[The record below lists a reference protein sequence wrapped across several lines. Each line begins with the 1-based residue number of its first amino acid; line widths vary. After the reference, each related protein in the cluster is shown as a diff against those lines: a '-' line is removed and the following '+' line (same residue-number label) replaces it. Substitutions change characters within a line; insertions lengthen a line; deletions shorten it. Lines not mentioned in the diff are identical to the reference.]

1 MTTRPAEVHD
11 VRYERYDGPR
21 RGRAAGVLSLA
32 RWGMLRSLGARR
44 GWRAKAIPLT
54 LIVLAAAP
62 ATIVLGLRGLFAEQA
77 TFDIEELLPFSGYQ
91 ALVGIVILVFAAIT
105 TPELLCP
112 DRRDGTLSL
121 YLSTAVSRREYL
133 AGRALAAVGPLL
145 LVTLVPLLVL
155 FLGSMLFAESPL
167 DYLRDNAAAL
177 PRIVAAGVLLAVYY
191 AAVGLAASS
200 LTGRKAFAI
209 GGYLGVLIAPTL
221 VAGLLVEGMGG
232 GDALRLI
239 ALSVLPIELAGRLFD
254 DFDSPFDVPFAAWLG
269 AYALVLAAAAAV
281 LLWRYRR
288 TDL

>member
-1 MTTRPAEVHD
+1 MTTRPAQVHD

-54 LIVLAAAP
+54 LIVLAIAP
-62 ATIVLGLRGLFAEQA
+62 ATIVLGLRGLFADRA
-77 TFDIEELLPFSGYQ
+77 TFDIAELLPFSSYQ
-91 ALVGIVILVFAAIT
+91 AIVGIVILVFSAIT

-133 AGRALAAVGPLL
+133 LGRALAAVGPLL

-155 FLGSMLFAESPL
+155 FLGSMLFADAPV

-177 PRIVAAGVLLAVYY
+177 PRIVASGLILAVYY

-221 VAGLLVEGMGG
+221 VAGLLSEAGG
-232 GDALRLI
+232 AGDGVRLLS
-239 ALSVLPIELAGRLFD
+239 LSVLPIELAGRLFD
-254 DFDSPFDVPFAAWLG
+254 DFESPFDVPFAAWLG
-269 AYALVLAAAAAV
+269 AWGLVVAAAV
-281 LLWRYRR
+281 ALLLWRYRR
-288 TDL
+288 ADL